1 MMERTKGMTL
11 STREREDL
19 RREEFAKRA
28 RGIRFKLMQEGEKID
43 DVLAALD
50 AEPPDDRALL
60 QEVLWQTMVEL
71 MPATGEDLLRSLAVM
86 EKMPQ
91 GRSKGHVLHEI
102 HSSFKNSVKRQ
113 AEERKRIVNRERKKL
128 AALGISGSA
137 VVPKIPS
144 RQELDA
150 SFQAE
155 LAKLKTALL

>member
-19 RREEFAKRA
+19 RREEFARRA
-28 RGIRFKLMQEGEKID
+28 KGIRLKLLQEGENID
-43 DVLAALD
+43 DVLAGLD

-60 QEVLWQTMVEL
+60 QEVLWQIMVEL
-71 MPATGEDLLRSLAVM
+71 LPTTGEDLLRSLTVM
-86 EKMPQ
+86 EQLPQ
-91 GRSKGHVLHEI
+91 GHGKARVLHEI

-128 AALGISGSA
+128 AAIGISGSA

-144 RQELDA
+144 RQDLDA
-150 SFQAE
+150 SFQAD
-155 LAKLKTALL
+155 LARLKTALL